1 MSADSVAPAQANA
14 ADAPAPP
21 AGDAVRPAAAAAR
34 TVELNHAVLTADDII
49 ADYRLAFK
57 SRQASLIGRR
67 EVLAGRANFGIFGDG
82 KEVAQ
87 LAMARAARPGDW
99 RSGYYRDQTFMF
111 GVGSH
116 TFAEYFAQLYAD
128 TDPVREPMSAGR
140 QMNAH
145 FSTRYVDADG
155 AWGDQLAQVNSSAD
169 VSPTGSQMPR
179 LVGLAQASKVYR
191 ELESL
196 RGMTRFSRGG
206 DEIAWGTIGN
216 ATCAEGM
223 FWESV
228 NAIGVLGVPAVL
240 SIWDDG
246 YGISVPGR
254 FSITKDNLSEV
265 LKGFQREP
273 GGAAGYDIYTV
284 RGWDYLALIDA
295 YLEAAATARREH
307 VPAIIHVTEL
317 TQPQGH
323 STSGSH
329 ERYKTPERLAWEAD
343 HDCLPRLRRWIL
355 ASGIADEAALDAFE
369 EEDRDWV
376 EAVRTEAHD
385 AFMAPIRAERD
396 EAAALLGALAAEV
409 AADAAAAADVDGVRA
424 ALAAI
429 DLPKREDIHIA
440 LRKAAVRVRGHD
452 GPARRAMLAW
462 KAAQDTVNDA
472 RFGAHLY
479 SESAQAATN
488 VAAVP
493 PVYSDASPT
502 LNAFEVLNACFD
514 AILARDPRV
523 LAFGEDLGFIGDV
536 NQAFKGLQDKHGAAR
551 VADTGIRE
559 ATILGQ
565 AIGLAMR
572 GLRPICE
579 IQYLDYIH
587 YALQL
592 LSDDLAC
599 LRWRTNGG
607 QAAPVIIRTRGHRLV
622 GIWHSGSPMA
632 GIIHLCR
639 GIHVCVPRDMTRAAG
654 FYNTLLASDEPGMVV
669 EVLNGYRLKERLPD
683 NIADLRTPL
692 GVPEVLREGGDV
704 TIVTYGACCRVVLE
718 AADVLATM
726 GIDAEVIDVQTLLP
740 FDRPG
745 TIGASIR
752 KTGRVLFVDEDM
764 PGGTTAYMLQEVLER
779 QGAYFDLDSP
789 AETLSAKAHR
799 PAYGNDG
806 DYFSKPQV
814 EHVIQRVNAMLHEV
828 DPAAYPLVWA

>member
-1 MSADSVAPAQANA
+1 MSSEPAARTA
-14 ADAPAPP
+14 EPP
-21 AGDAVRPAAAAAR
+21 PAAAAAPGGR
-34 TVELNHAVLTADDII
+34 TVELNHATLSAADIV
-49 ADYRLAFK
+49 ADYRLAYK
-57 SRQASLIGRR
+57 SRQASLVGRR

-111 GVGSH
+111 AVGSH
-116 TFAEYFAQLYAD
+116 TFPEYFAQLYAD
-128 TDPVREPMSAGR
+128 TDPAREPMSAGR

-145 FSTRYVDADG
+145 FATRTLAPDG
-155 AWGDQLAQVNSSAD
+155 SWLDQRAQVNSSAD

-179 LVGLAQASKVYR
+179 LVGLAQASQVYR
-191 ELESL
+191 AVEAL
-196 RGMTRFSRGG
+196 RDGTPFSRGG
-206 DEIAWGTIGN
+206 DEVAWGTIGN

-228 NAIGVLGVPAVL
+228 NAIGVLGVPAVI

-254 FSITKDNLSEV
+254 FAITKDDLSEV
-265 LKGFQREP
+265 LKGFQRAP
-273 GGAAGYDIYTV
+273 GGPGFDLYTV
-284 RGWDYLALIDA
+284 RGWDYLALVDA
-295 YLEAAATARREH
+295 YLEAAAHARRDH
-307 VPAIIHVTEL
+307 VPAIIHVIEL

-329 ERYKTPERLAWEAD
+329 ERYKTPERLAWEAE
-343 HDCLPRLRRWIL
+343 HDCLTRLRRWIV
-355 ASGIADEAALDAFE
+355 ASGIADDAALDAWE

-385 AFMAPIRAERD
+385 AFMAPIRAERA
-396 EAAALLGALAAEV
+396 EAVALLDALAADV
-409 AADAAAAADVDGVRA
+409 AADAAAAAAVAGARDV
-424 ALAAI
+424 LAAI
-429 DLPKREDIHIA
+429 ELPKREDVHVA
-440 LRKAAVRVRGHD
+440 LRKAAVAVRGH
-452 GPARRAMLAW
+452 GGTARRALLDW
-462 KAAQDTVNDA
+462 KAAQDAANAV
-472 RFGAHLY
+472 RFGSHLT
-479 SESAQAATN
+479 SASAQAATR

-514 AILARDPRV
+514 AALARDPRV

-536 NQAFKGLQDKHGAAR
+536 NQAFKGLQARHGDVR

-565 AIGLAMR
+565 AIGLALR

-592 LSDDLAC
+592 MSDDLAC

-632 GIIHLCR
+632 GIVHLCR
-639 GIHVCVPRDMTRAAG
+639 GLHVCVPRDMTRAAG
-654 FYNTLLASDEPGMVV
+654 FYNTLLASDEPGIVV
-669 EVLNGYRLKERLPD
+669 EVLNGYRLKERRPD
-683 NIADLRTPL
+683 NIAELTVPL
-692 GVPEVLREGGDV
+692 GEPEILRAGGDV
-704 TIVTYGACCRVVLE
+704 TVVTYGACCRIVLE
-718 AADVLATM
+718 AAEVLASM
-726 GIDAEVIDVQTLLP
+726 GVEVEVIDVQTLLP

-752 KTGRVLFVDEDM
+752 KTGRVLFVDEDV

-779 QGAYFDLDSP
+779 QGAYFELDSP
-789 AETLSAKAHR
+789 AQTLAAQPHR

-814 EHVIQRVNAMLHEV
+814 EHVIARVNAMMHEV
-828 DPAAYPLVWA
+828 DPAAFPLVWG

>member
-1 MSADSVAPAQANA
+1 MSSD
-14 ADAPAPP
+14 
-21 AGDAVRPAAAAAR
+21 PAATAVR
-34 TVELNHAVLTADDII
+34 TVELNHATLTAADIV

-99 RSGYYRDQTFMF
+99 RSGYYRDQTFLF
-111 GVGSH
+111 AVGSH
-116 TFAEYFAQLYAD
+116 SFPEYFAQLYAD

-145 FSTRYVDADG
+145 FATRYLAPDG
-155 AWGDQLAQVNSSAD
+155 TWLDQMAQVNSSAD

-191 ELESL
+191 ELEAL
-196 RGMTRFSRGG
+196 HAMTAFSRGG
-206 DEIAWGTIGN
+206 HEVAWGTIGN

-254 FSITKDNLSEV
+254 YAITKDDLSEV
-265 LKGFQREP
+265 LRGFQRAP
-273 GGAAGYDIYTV
+273 GGSGYDLYTV
-284 RGWDYLALIDA
+284 RGWDYLALVDA
-295 YLEAAATARREH
+295 YLEAAANARRDH
-307 VPAIIHVTEL
+307 VPAIVHVIEL

-329 ERYKTPERLAWEAD
+329 ERYKSAERLAWEAE
-343 HDCLPRLRRWIL
+343 HDCLTRLRRWIV
-355 ASGIADEAALDAFE
+355 ASGIADDAALDAWE

-376 EAVRTEAHD
+376 EAVRTEAHE
-385 AFMAPIRAERD
+385 AFLAPIRAERD
-396 EAAALLGALAAEV
+396 EAVALLGALRDEV
-409 AADAAAAADVDGVRA
+409 AGRPAESAVAAARDG
-424 ALAAI
+424 LAAI
-429 DLPKREDIHIA
+429 ELPKREDVHVA
-440 LRKAAVRVRGHD
+440 LRKAAVAVGGHD
-452 GPARRAMLAW
+452 GPARTALLGW
-462 KAAQDTVNDA
+462 KAAQDAVNAA
-472 RFGAHLY
+472 RFGSHLT
-479 SESAQAATN
+479 SDAPLAATR

-514 AILARDPRV
+514 AALERDPRV

-536 NQAFKGLQDKHGAAR
+536 NQAFKGLQAKHGPVR

-559 ATILGQ
+559 VTILGQ

-607 QAAPVIIRTRGHRLV
+607 QAAPVIVRTRGHRLV

-654 FYNTLLASDEPGMVV
+654 FYNTLLASDEPGIVV

-683 NIADLRTPL
+683 NIADVKVALGEPEILRP
-692 GVPEVLREGGDV
+692 GADV
-704 TIVTYGACCRVVLE
+704 TLVTYGACCRVVME
-718 AADVLATM
+718 AAAVLAGM
-726 GIDAEVIDVQTLLP
+726 GIDVEVIDVQTLLP

-745 TIGASIR
+745 AIGASIR
-752 KTGRVLFVDEDM
+752 KTGRVLFVDEDV
-764 PGGTTAYMLQEVLER
+764 PGGATAFMLQQVLER
-779 QGAYFDLDSP
+779 QGAYFELDSP
-789 AETLSAKAHR
+789 AQTLTAQPHR

-814 EHVIQRVNAMLHEV
+814 EHVIARVNAMMHEV
-828 DPAAYPLVWA
+828 DPAAFPLVWG

>member
-1 MSADSVAPAQANA
+1 MSADPVAPAVVPVTGHDGAS
-14 ADAPAPP
+14 P
-21 AGDAVRPAAAAAR
+21 R
-34 TVELNHAVLTADDII
+34 TVELNHAVLTAADILS
-49 ADYRLAFK
+49 DYRLAYK

-67 EVLAGRANFGIFGDG
+67 EVLGGRANFGIFGDG

-116 TFAEYFAQLYAD
+116 TFPEFFAQLYAD

-145 FSTRYVDADG
+145 FATRFVDVDG
-155 AWGDQLAQVNSSAD
+155 TWGDQLAQVNSSAD

-191 ELESL
+191 EVAVLGSQ
-196 RGMTRFSRGG
+196 TQFSRGG

-228 NAIGVLGVPAVL
+228 NAIGVLGVPAVI

-254 FSITKDNLSEV
+254 YAVTKDNLSEV

-273 GGAAGYDIYTV
+273 GSTNGYDIYTV

-295 YLEAAATARREH
+295 YLEAAANARADH
-307 VPAIIHVTEL
+307 VPAIIHVIEM

-329 ERYKTPERLAWEAD
+329 ERYKSAERLAWETE

-355 ASGIADEAALDAFE
+355 ASGVTDEATLDAWE
-369 EEDRDWV
+369 EEDRGWV

-385 AFMAPIRAERD
+385 AFLAPIRAERD
-396 EAAALLGALAAEV
+396 EAVALLDALAAEV
-409 AADAAAAADVDGVRA
+409 AGSDDTGAASVSAEVTAVRT

-429 DLPKREDIHIA
+429 DLPKREDVHIA
-440 LRKAAVRVRGHD
+440 LRKAAIAVRAHD
-452 GPARRAMLAW
+452 GPARQAMLDW
-462 KAAQDTVNDA
+462 RSAQEAVNA
-472 RFGAHLY
+472 ERFGSHLY
-479 SESAQAATN
+479 SASPLAATN

-493 PVYSDASPT
+493 PAYSDASPT
-502 LNAFEVLNACFD
+502 LNAFDVLNACFD
-514 AILARDPRV
+514 AALERDPRV

-536 NQAFKGLQDKHGAAR
+536 NQAFKGLQDKHGIAR
-551 VADTGIRE
+551 VCDTGIRE

-654 FYNTLLASDEPGMVV
+654 FYNTLLASDEPGLVV

-683 NIADLRTPL
+683 NIADFKVPL
-692 GVPEVLREGGDV
+692 GEPEILRAGADV
-704 TIVTYGACCRVVLE
+704 TVVTYGACCRIVME
-718 AADVLATM
+718 AADVLADL
-726 GIDAEVIDVQTLLP
+726 GIDVEVIDVQTLLP

-745 TIGASIR
+745 TIGASVR

-779 QGAYFDLDSP
+779 QGAWFELDSP
-789 AETLSAKAHR
+789 AETLAAKPHR

-814 EHVIQRVNAMLHEV
+814 EHVIARVNAMMHEV
-828 DPAAYPLVWA
+828 DPRAFPLVWG

>member
-1 MSADSVAPAQANA
+1 MSSD
-14 ADAPAPP
+14 
-21 AGDAVRPAAAAAR
+21 PAATAVR
-34 TVELNHAVLTADDII
+34 TVELNHATLTAADIV

-99 RSGYYRDQTFMF
+99 RSGYYRDQTFLF
-111 GVGSH
+111 AVGSH
-116 TFAEYFAQLYAD
+116 SFPEYFAQLYAD

-145 FSTRYVDADG
+145 FATRYLAPDG
-155 AWGDQLAQVNSSAD
+155 TWLDQMAQVNSSAD

-191 ELESL
+191 ELEAL
-196 RGMTRFSRGG
+196 HAMTAFSRGG
-206 DEIAWGTIGN
+206 HEVAWGTIGN

-254 FSITKDNLSEV
+254 YAITKDDLSEV
-265 LKGFQREP
+265 LRGFQRAP
-273 GGAAGYDIYTV
+273 GGSGYDLYTV
-284 RGWDYLALIDA
+284 RGWDYLALVDA
-295 YLEAAATARREH
+295 YLEAAANARRDH
-307 VPAIIHVTEL
+307 VPAIVHVIEL

-329 ERYKTPERLAWEAD
+329 ERYKSAERLAWEAE
-343 HDCLPRLRRWIL
+343 HDCLTRLRRWIV
-355 ASGIADEAALDAFE
+355 ASGIADDAALDAWE

-376 EAVRTEAHD
+376 EAVRTEAHE
-385 AFMAPIRAERD
+385 AFLAPIRAERD
-396 EAAALLGALAAEV
+396 EAVALLGALRDEV
-409 AADAAAAADVDGVRA
+409 AGRPAESAVAAARDG
-424 ALAAI
+424 LAAI
-429 DLPKREDIHIA
+429 ELPKREDVHVA
-440 LRKAAVRVRGHD
+440 LRKAAVAVGVLD
-452 GPARRAMLAW
+452 GPARTALLGW
-462 KAAQDTVNDA
+462 KAAQDAVNAA
-472 RFGAHLY
+472 RFGSHLT
-479 SESAQAATN
+479 SDAPLAATR

-514 AILARDPRV
+514 AALERDPRV

-536 NQAFKGLQDKHGAAR
+536 NQAFKGLQARHGEVR

-607 QAAPVIIRTRGHRLV
+607 QAAPVIVRTRGHRLV

-654 FYNTLLASDEPGMVV
+654 FYNTLLASDEPGIVV

-683 NIADLRTPL
+683 NIADVKVALGEPEILRP
-692 GVPEVLREGGDV
+692 GADV
-704 TIVTYGACCRVVLE
+704 TVVTYGACCRVVME
-718 AADVLATM
+718 AAAVLAGM
-726 GIDAEVIDVQTLLP
+726 GIDVEVIDVQTLLP

-745 TIGASIR
+745 AIGASIR
-752 KTGRVLFVDEDM
+752 KTGRVLFVDEDV
-764 PGGTTAYMLQEVLER
+764 PGGATAFMLQQVLER
-779 QGAYFDLDSP
+779 QGAYFELDSP
-789 AETLSAKAHR
+789 AQTLTAQPHR

-814 EHVIQRVNAMLHEV
+814 EHVIARVNAMMHEV
-828 DPAAYPLVWA
+828 DPAAFPLVWG

>member
-1 MSADSVAPAQANA
+1 MSSD
-14 ADAPAPP
+14 
-21 AGDAVRPAAAAAR
+21 PAATAVR
-34 TVELNHAVLTADDII
+34 TVELNHATLTAADIV

-99 RSGYYRDQTFMF
+99 RSGYYRDQTFLF
-111 GVGSH
+111 AVGSH
-116 TFAEYFAQLYAD
+116 SFPEYFAQLYAD

-145 FSTRYVDADG
+145 FATRYLAPDG
-155 AWGDQLAQVNSSAD
+155 TWLDQMAQVNSSAD

-191 ELESL
+191 ELEALHALTS
-196 RGMTRFSRGG
+196 FSRGG
-206 DEIAWGTIGN
+206 HEVAWGTIGN

-254 FSITKDNLSEV
+254 YAITKDDLSEV
-265 LKGFQREP
+265 LKGFQRAP
-273 GGAAGYDIYTV
+273 GGSGYDLYTV
-284 RGWDYLALIDA
+284 RGWDYLALVDA
-295 YLEAAATARREH
+295 YLEAAANARRDH
-307 VPAIIHVTEL
+307 VPAIVHVIEL

-329 ERYKTPERLAWEAD
+329 ERYKSAERLAWEAE
-343 HDCLPRLRRWIL
+343 HDCLTRLRRWIV
-355 ASGIADEAALDAFE
+355 ASGIADDAALDAWE

-376 EAVRTEAHD
+376 EAVRTEAHA
-385 AFMAPIRAERD
+385 AFLAPIRAERD
-396 EAAALLGALAAEV
+396 EAVALLGALRDEV
-409 AADAAAAADVDGVRA
+409 AGRPAESAVAAARDG
-424 ALAAI
+424 LAAI
-429 DLPKREDIHIA
+429 ELPKREDVHVA
-440 LRKAAVRVRGHD
+440 LRKAAVAVGGHD
-452 GPARRAMLAW
+452 GPARTALLGW
-462 KAAQDTVNDA
+462 KAAQDAVNAA
-472 RFGAHLY
+472 RFGSHLT
-479 SESAQAATN
+479 SDAPLAATR

-493 PVYSDASPT
+493 PLYSDASPT

-514 AILARDPRV
+514 AALARDPRV

-536 NQAFKGLQDKHGAAR
+536 NQAFKGLQAKHGPVR

-559 ATILGQ
+559 VTILGQ

-607 QAAPVIIRTRGHRLV
+607 QAAPVIVRTRGHRLV

-654 FYNTLLASDEPGMVV
+654 FYNTLLEGDEPGIVV

-683 NIADLRTPL
+683 NIADVKVALGEPEILRPGT
-692 GVPEVLREGGDV
+692 DV
-704 TIVTYGACCRVVLE
+704 TVVTYGACCRVVME
-718 AADVLATM
+718 AAEVLAGM
-726 GIDAEVIDVQTLLP
+726 GIDVEVVDVQTLLP

-745 TIGASIR
+745 AIGASIR
-752 KTGRVLFVDEDM
+752 KTGRVLFVDEDV
-764 PGGTTAYMLQEVLER
+764 PGGATAFMLQQVLER
-779 QGAYFDLDSP
+779 QGAYFELDSP
-789 AETLSAKAHR
+789 AQTLTAQPHR

-814 EHVIQRVNAMLHEV
+814 EHVIARVNAMMHEV
-828 DPAAYPLVWA
+828 DPAAFPLVWG

>member
-1 MSADSVAPAQANA
+1 
-14 ADAPAPP
+14 
-21 AGDAVRPAAAAAR
+21 
-34 TVELNHAVLTADDII
+34 
-49 ADYRLAFK
+49 
-57 SRQASLIGRR
+57 
-67 EVLAGRANFGIFGDG
+67 
-82 KEVAQ
+82 
-87 LAMARAARPGDW
+87 
-99 RSGYYRDQTFMF
+99 
-111 GVGSH
+111 
-116 TFAEYFAQLYAD
+116 FAQLYAD
-128 TDPVREPMSAGR
+128 TDPAREPMSAGR

-145 FSTRYVDADG
+145 FSTRFIDEDG
-155 AWGDQLAQVNSSAD
+155 AWGDQLSQVNSSAD

-191 ELESL
+191 ELEAL
-196 RGMTRFSRGG
+196 HGMTRFSRRG
-206 DEIAWGTIGN
+206 DEVAWGTIGN

-254 FSITKDNLSEV
+254 FAITKDDLSEV

-273 GGAAGYDIYTV
+273 GSMDGYDIYTV
-284 RGWDYLALIDA
+284 RGWDYLALVDA
-295 YLEAAATARREH
+295 YLEAAAIARRDH

-355 ASGIADEAALDAFE
+355 ASGIADEPTLDAWE

-376 EAVRTEAHD
+376 EAVRTESHD
-385 AFMAPIRAERD
+385 AFLAPIRAERD
-396 EAAALLGALAAEV
+396 EAVSLLDALAAEIAGGAAGGGGSGV
-409 AADAAAAADVDGVRA
+409 ANAPDGASGAADVVRA
-424 ALAAI
+424 VRDALAAI
-429 DLPKREDIHIA
+429 DLPKREDVHIA
-440 LRKAAVRVRGHD
+440 LRKAAIEVRGHD

-462 KAAQDTVNDA
+462 RSAQERINEA

-479 SESAQAATN
+479 SESPQAATN
-488 VAAVP
+488 VEAVA
-493 PVYSDASPT
+493 PVYSDGSPT
-502 LNAFEVLNACFD
+502 LNAFDVLNACFD
-514 AILARDPRV
+514 AALTRDPRI

-536 NQAFKGLQDKHGAAR
+536 NQAFKGLQDKHGAVR

-559 ATILGQ
+559 ATIVGQ

-622 GIWHSGSPMA
+622 GIWHTGSPMA
-632 GIIHLCR
+632 AIIHLCR
-639 GIHVCVPRDMTRAAG
+639 GIRVCVPRDMTRAAG
-654 FYNTLLASDEPGMVV
+654 FYNTLLASDEPGLVV

-683 NIADLRTPL
+683 NIADYRVALGEPEILRAGADIT
-692 GVPEVLREGGDV
+692 V
-704 TIVTYGACCRVVLE
+704 VTYGACCRIVME

-740 FDRPG
+740 FDVPG
-745 TIGASIR
+745 TIGASIK

-764 PGGTTAYMLQEVLER
+764 PGGTTAYMVQEVVER
-779 QGAYFDLDSP
+779 QGAYVDLDGP
-789 AETLSAKAHR
+789 AETLTAKAHR
-799 PAYGNDG
+799 AAYGNDG

-814 EHVIQRVNAMLHEV
+814 EHVVQRVNAMMHEV
-828 DPAAYPLVWA
+828 DPAAFPLVWQ